1 MHLYAVNIASRLVI
15 VVIHDVSH
23 GECFRRYIFGACRC
37 QFSLLSTVL
46 NQLYNLSSAVIS
58 LITAQLAHSICTGL
72 APPHRSR
79 AHSVGKHITHMA
91 LCAAACHKLVTKRTP
106 YGTPITK
113 YILFSRW
120 LPNFSWLCRASNT
133 GGLTTRQTVISRIR
147 NVHVFKKDAR

>member
-79 AHSVGKHITHMA
+79 AHSVGKHMTHMA

-113 YILFSRW
+113 YILFRDGCQTFHGSVG
-120 LPNFSWLCRASNT
+120 RAIQ
-133 GGLTTRQTVISRIR
+133 GGLTTRQAVISRIR